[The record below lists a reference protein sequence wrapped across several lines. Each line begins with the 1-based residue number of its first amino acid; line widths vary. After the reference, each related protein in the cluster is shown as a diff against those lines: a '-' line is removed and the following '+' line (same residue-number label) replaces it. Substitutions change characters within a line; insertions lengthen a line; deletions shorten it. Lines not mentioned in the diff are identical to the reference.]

1 MAATFKIAKKLITG
15 KDGLASLQKEIA
27 ALGIKKPVILTDKIL
42 SDLGVAKLVA
52 DHVGNKETPIYA
64 EILPEPEYSVVED
77 CSQYVKDHGF
87 DGLIALG
94 GGSVIDTAKVVSFYT
109 TFDGELDDLVGS
121 DLVPFKGLP
130 LIAIPTTSGT
140 GSEVTNVAV
149 LSDTKAQVKKGIAS
163 DYLLPDVA
171 IVSPEMMLT
180 MPASVTAASG
190 IDALIHAVESYI
202 SINASE
208 ITESLALKAIKM
220 IGENLPKAYK
230 EPKNLFA
237 REQMATASL
246 MAGMA
251 FGNSGLG
258 AVHALALP
266 LGGRHHITHG
276 ISTALLLVAVME
288 CNKDACLEKMCDIAI
303 AFGHKVEGLSL
314 EEAANLAV
322 SSMRDLCEKVE
333 IKLGLEKYDI
343 PKSDLSIMA
352 SEAIKIERILK
363 NNPRRLTVED
373 LEAIYLAA
381 Y

>member
-1 MAATFKIAKKLITG
+1 MASTFKVAKKLITG
-15 KDGLASLQKEIA
+15 ENGLALLASEVA
-27 ALGIKKPVILTDKIL
+27 ALGMKKPVILTDKIL
-42 SDLGVAKLVA
+42 VELGVAERVA
-52 DHVGNKETPIYA
+52 GALGLDQVEIYS
-64 EILPEPEYSVVED
+64 EILPEPEYGAVEN
-77 CSQYVKDHGF
+77 CSQYVKEQGF

-109 TFDGELDDLVGS
+109 TYDGALDDLVGS

-130 LIAIPTTSGT
+130 LIAIPTTAGT

-149 LSDTKAQVKKGIAS
+149 LSDTNAQVKKGIAS

-171 IVSPEMMLT
+171 IVAPEMMLT
-180 MPASVTAASG
+180 MPPSVTAASG

-208 ITESLALKAIKM
+208 ITESLALKAIGM
-220 IGENLPKAYK
+220 IAQNLEIAYR
-230 EPKNLFA
+230 EPDHLHA

-276 ISTALLLVAVME
+276 ISTALLLLPVME
-288 CNKDACLEKMCDIAI
+288 WNKSACMEKMRDIAL
-303 AFGHKVEGLSL
+303 AFGQSVEGLSL
-314 EEAANLAV
+314 EACADLAV
-322 SSMRDLCEKVE
+322 ESMRVLCENVG
-333 IKLGLEKYDI
+333 IQLGLKNYHI
-343 PKSDLSIMA
+343 PKEDLPVMA
-352 SEAIKIERILK
+352 AEAIKIERILK
-363 NNPRRLTVED
+363 NNPRKLSVED
-373 LEAIYLAA
+373 IEAIYTAA

>member
-1 MAATFKIAKKLITG
+1 MVSTFKIAKKLITG
-15 KDGLASLQKEIA
+15 EGSLSVLARELKV
-27 ALGIKKPVILTDKIL
+27 LGIKNPVILTDKIIN
-42 SDLGVAKLVA
+42 DLGVATM
-52 DHVGNKETPIYA
+52 VGALLDQPEIPIYDR
-64 EILPEPEYSVVED
+64 ILPEPEYGVVEE
-77 CSQYVKDHGF
+77 CAKYVLENKY

-109 TFDGELDDLVGS
+109 TYDGDLDDLVGS

-149 LSDTKAQVKKGIAS
+149 LSDTKNQVKKGIAS

-171 IVSPEMMLT
+171 IVAPEMMLT
-180 MPASVTAASG
+180 MPKSVTAASG

-202 SINASE
+202 SIHASE
-208 ITESLALKAIKM
+208 ITESLALKAISM
-220 IGENLPKAYK
+220 ISENLRTAYN
-230 EPKNLFA
+230 EPHNLFA
-237 REQMATASL
+237 REKMATASL

-266 LGGRHHITHG
+266 LGGRHHIAHG
-276 ISTALLLVAVME
+276 ISTALLLISVMKW
-288 CNKDACLEKMCDIAI
+288 NKNSCLEKMRDIAQ
-303 AFGHKVEGLSL
+303 AFNIDVTDKSAS
-314 EEAANLAV
+314 EAADLAINA
-322 SSMRDLCEKVE
+322 MELLCNDVG
-333 IKLGLEKYDI
+333 IKLGLSEYGI
-343 PKSDLSIMA
+343 PKIDLSIMA

-363 NNPRRLTVED
+363 NNPRKLSVQD
-373 LEAIYLAA
+373 LENIYLDA

>member
-1 MAATFKIAKKLITG
+1 MVSTFKIAKKLITG
-15 KDGLASLQKEIA
+15 EGSLSVLARELKV
-27 ALGIKKPVILTDKIL
+27 LGIKNPVILTDKIIN
-42 SDLGVAKLVA
+42 DLGVATM
-52 DHVGNKETPIYA
+52 VGALLDQPEIPIYDR
-64 EILPEPEYSVVED
+64 ILPEPEYGVVEE
-77 CSQYVKDHGF
+77 CAKYVLENKY

-109 TFDGELDDLVGS
+109 TYGGDLDDLVGS

-149 LSDTKAQVKKGIAS
+149 LSDTKNQVKKGIAS

-171 IVSPEMMLT
+171 IVAPEMMLT
-180 MPASVTAASG
+180 MPKSVTAASG

-202 SINASE
+202 SIHASE
-208 ITESLALKAIKM
+208 ITESLALKAISM
-220 IGENLPKAYK
+220 ISENLRTAYN
-230 EPKNLFA
+230 EPHNLFA
-237 REQMATASL
+237 REKMATASL

-266 LGGRHHITHG
+266 LGGRHHIAHG
-276 ISTALLLVAVME
+276 ISTALLLISVMKW
-288 CNKDACLEKMCDIAI
+288 NKNSCLEKMRDIAQ
-303 AFGHKVEGLSL
+303 AFNIDVTDKSAS
-314 EEAANLAV
+314 EAADLAINA
-322 SSMRDLCEKVE
+322 MELLCNDVG
-333 IKLGLEKYDI
+333 IKLGLSEYGI
-343 PKSDLSIMA
+343 PKIDLSIMA

-363 NNPRRLTVED
+363 NNPRKLSVQD
-373 LEAIYLAA
+373 LENIYLDA

>member
-1 MAATFKIAKKLITG
+1 MVSTFKIAKKLITG
-15 KDGLASLQKEIA
+15 EGSLSVLARELKV
-27 ALGIKKPVILTDKIL
+27 LGIKNPVILTDKIIN
-42 SDLGVAKLVA
+42 DLGVATM
-52 DHVGNKETPIYA
+52 VGALLDQPEIPIYDR
-64 EILPEPEYSVVED
+64 ILPEPEYGVVEE
-77 CSQYVKDHGF
+77 CAKYVLENKY

-109 TFDGELDDLVGS
+109 TYEGNLDDLVGS

-149 LSDTKAQVKKGIAS
+149 LSDTKNQVKKGIAS

-171 IVSPEMMLT
+171 IVAPEMMLT
-180 MPASVTAASG
+180 MPKSVTAASG

-202 SINASE
+202 SIHASE
-208 ITESLALKAIKM
+208 ITESLALKAISM
-220 IGENLPKAYK
+220 ISENLRTAYN
-230 EPKNLFA
+230 EPHNLFA
-237 REQMATASL
+237 REKMATASL

-266 LGGRHHITHG
+266 LGGRHHIAHG
-276 ISTALLLVAVME
+276 ISTALLLISVMKW
-288 CNKDACLEKMCDIAI
+288 NKNSCLEKMRDIAQ
-303 AFGHKVEGLSL
+303 AFNIDVTDKSAS
-314 EEAANLAV
+314 EAADLAINA
-322 SSMRDLCEKVE
+322 MELLCNDVG
-333 IKLGLEKYDI
+333 IKLGLSEYGI
-343 PKSDLSIMA
+343 PKIDLSIMA

-363 NNPRRLTVED
+363 NNPRKLSVQD
-373 LEAIYLAA
+373 LENIYLDA

>member
-27 ALGIKKPVILTDKIL
+27 ALGIKNPVILTDKIL

-52 DHVGNKETPIYA
+52 GRIGNKETPIYA

-220 IGENLPKAYK
+220 IAENLPRAYK
-230 EPKNLFA
+230 EPNNLFA

-266 LGGRHHITHG
+266 LGGRHHIPHG

-288 CNKDACLEKMCDIAI
+288 CNKDACLEKMRDIAI
-303 AFGHKVEGLSL
+303 AFGHKVEGFSL

-322 SSMRDLCEKVE
+322 SSMKDLCEKVE

-373 LEAIYLAA
+373 LEEIYLAA

>member
-1 MAATFKIAKKLITG
+1 MASTFKIAKKLITG
-15 KDGLASLQKEIA
+15 ENGIAFLKQELQ
-27 ALGIKKPVILTDKIL
+27 ALGVKKPVILTDKIIY
-42 SDLGVAKLVA
+42 DLGVADLVA
-52 DHVGNKETPIYA
+52 AQLGVANPAIYA
-64 EILPEPEYSVVED
+64 EILPEPEYSVVEK
-77 CSQYVKDHGF
+77 CSQYVKENGF

-109 TFDGELDDLVGS
+109 TYEGLLDDLVGS

-190 IDALIHAVESYI
+190 IDALIHAIESYI

-220 IGENLPKAYK
+220 IADNLPTAYR
-230 EPKNLFA
+230 EPKNIHA

-266 LGGRHHITHG
+266 LGGRHHIAHG
-276 ISTALLLVAVME
+276 ISTALLLVAVMKW
-288 CNKDACLEKMCDIAI
+288 NKEACLEKMRDIAI
-303 AFGHKVEGLSL
+303 AFGHKVEGMTL
-314 EEAANLAV
+314 EDAADLAV
-322 SSMRDLCEKVE
+322 NSMAALCEAVGIE
-333 IKLGLEKYDI
+333 LGLAQHDI
-343 PKSDLSIMA
+343 PKSDITIMA

-363 NNPRRLTVED
+363 NNPRKLTVED
-373 LEAIYLAA
+373 LEDIYLAA